1 MTEQTIS
8 TDIFAAYKERL
19 AKYAQGA
26 DDAASGLRRVFIYL
40 KTVDPRLGAIEVE
53 YDGCGDS
60 GQVETVHYAAIKPE
74 DQQALAEAFD
84 TLEDQP
90 LPDDV
95 AGGRQ
100 HTPGHFVPGKGWV
113 TTGQTVNFSA
123 AQLIDELAWDLAYG
137 RHPGFEINE
146 GGYGTVRITEDT
158 NDAGEPIIRVSLS
171 HSERIIE
178 TNDYDYEF

>member
-40 KTVDPRLGAIEVE
+40 KTVDPRLDAIEVE

-84 TLEDQP
+84 TIAGQP
-90 LPDDV
+90 LPKEI
-95 AGGRQ
+95 AGDKSF
-100 HTPGHFVPGKGWV
+100 TPGRYVPGEGWV
-113 TTGQTVNFSA
+113 TTGEEVSFSA
-123 AQLIDELAWDLAYG
+123 KLLIDELAWDLAYG
-137 RHPGFEINE
+137 RNPGFEINE
-146 GGYGTVRITEDT
+146 GGYGTVRISEDT

-178 TNDYDYEF
+178 TNDYNYEF